1 MGIIRQI
8 YIRED
13 KKENE
18 LKKLKDPRAKIPG
31 EVEEMIYC
39 LFMWRNV
46 MFDCCLNYKKN
57 TYFFLFFIF
66 ILYLTYLSHDLN

>member
-31 EVEEMIYC
+31 EVEEMIYYC

-46 MFDCCLNYKKN
+46 MFDCCLNYKKKIL
-57 TYFFLFFIF
+57 TFSYF
-66 ILYLTYLSHDLN
+66 LYLYYI